1 MKLLRRIFI
10 AILFVLALGNHIA
23 NATEQINDIFIENG
37 KQYMLSVSWTHPSP
51 LQVLYIRTDTKSPFR
66 WHCTSNYRGH
76 VATWQICDSAL
87 YLISVNASKKVCGE
101 FWSNENTRIDTMAD
115 PSFFGIK
122 SLSGTAPREDGS
134 VFADWFSGVLEITTT
149 SKWKRYESGPFEE
162 ERFIYIRNGKLVKD
176 VTLTPFDQWWL
187 QEIEDD
193 VFDDVLKK
201 DYPIVYLYNCFL
213 SYYLRAGL
221 SQDKVEYGK
230 HQGRFPVND
239 YRTMLML
246 LYDNDPLQFPFNW
259 ENFEKNGAPVCTW
272 IIKNNSLFLSQVT
285 LQSGGLFEYDEE
297 NVSLSELF
305 QPEQIVN
312 NRVLASWMNGEFVVE
327 YGEEIVN
334 DFGMKEFKVERKQTI
349 TLNSGRIVKTEWS
362 PSAFGKKEKGKSV
375 AERKKKH

>member
-1 MKLLRRIFI
+1 MKLLRRIVI
-10 AILFVLALGNHIA
+10 AILFVLAFGDHIA
-23 NATEQINDIFIENG
+23 NATGQINDIFIEDG
-37 KQYMLSVSWTHPSP
+37 KQYILFVSWTHPSP
-51 LQVLYIRTDTKSPFR
+51 LEVLYIRTGTKSPFK

-87 YLISVNASKKVCGE
+87 YLISVNASNDVCGE
-101 FWSNENTRIDTMAD
+101 YWSNENTRIDTMAE
-115 PSFFGIK
+115 PAFFGIK
-122 SLSGTAPREDGS
+122 SLSGTSPREDGS
-134 VFADWFSGVLEITTT
+134 VFADWFSGFIKITPTDEFEQDKIGPYE
-149 SKWKRYESGPFEE
+149 KW
-162 ERFIYIRNGKLVKD
+162 ERFIYFRNGKLVKD
-176 VTLTPFDQWWL
+176 VTLTSLDLWMLQQDEFD
-187 QEIEDD
+187 
-193 VFDDVLKK
+193 VVLKE

-213 SYYLRAGL
+213 SYYLRTGT
-221 SQDKVEYGK
+221 QDKVEYGK
-230 HQGRFPVND
+230 HQGRFPAND

-272 IIKNNSLFLSQVT
+272 IIKNNSLYLSQVT

-327 YGEEIVN
+327 YGEEKEN
-334 DFGMKEFKVERKQTI
+334 DFGMKVFKVERKQTI

-362 PSAFGKKEKGKSV
+362 PSAFGKKGKGKSV
-375 AERKKKH
+375 TESKKKH

>member
-1 MKLLRRIFI
+1 
-10 AILFVLALGNHIA
+10 
-23 NATEQINDIFIENG
+23 
-37 KQYMLSVSWTHPSP
+37 
-51 LQVLYIRTDTKSPFR
+51 
-66 WHCTSNYRGH
+66 
-76 VATWQICDSAL
+76 
-87 YLISVNASKKVCGE
+87 
-101 FWSNENTRIDTMAD
+101 
-115 PSFFGIK
+115 
-122 SLSGTAPREDGS
+122 
-134 VFADWFSGVLEITTT
+134 
-149 SKWKRYESGPFEE
+149 
-162 ERFIYIRNGKLVKD
+162 
-176 VTLTPFDQWWL
+176 
-187 QEIEDD
+187 
-193 VFDDVLKK
+193 
-201 DYPIVYLYNCFL
+201 
-213 SYYLRAGL
+213 
-221 SQDKVEYGK
+221 VEYGK